1 MAMVLIETDVETYA
15 SKWGTDI
22 ITIPA
27 GHWVQI
33 RTGLPESPSDMLLR
47 QVPEGKEWYIQVN
60 VSIKETDA

>member
-1 MAMVLIETDVETYA
+1 MSMILIENDVATYA

-27 GHWVQI
+27 GNWLQI
-33 RTGLPESPSDMLLR
+33 RTGLPESPVDMLLR
-47 QVPEGKEWYIQVN
+47 QVPEGKEWYIQIN